1 MANDPEKTAIVRL
14 DTLLKSDDDHR
25 EAFLTVLGGVERGRA
40 HRLPYGS
47 TLIGRSRK
55 ADLFLDDEGISR
67 NHAEVILHSDG
78 RAEVRDCGSTNGTWL
93 GTERLTDAPRPL
105 AEGDKIRLSTEV
117 VLRFDLQDRIEQGV
131 LQHLYDAAVRDGL
144 TGAYNQRHFAER
156 LEQEHAWALRSHAPL
171 SLILLDLDHFKLVND
186 TYGHDAG
193 DAVLRTLAQRIDR
206 HLRKGEIFARY
217 GGEEFVVLMRD
228 TPLDAAVKAAERLR
242 LLIESEPVTFGGNKI
257 AVTVSIGVAS
267 TSKSGPETAHG
278 LFARADHQLYKAKR
292 AGRNRVAHSS

>member
-1 MANDPEKTAIVRL
+1 MANDSEKTAVVRL
-14 DTLLKSDDDHR
+14 DSLIRADDDHP

-67 NHAEVILHSDG
+67 THAEVILHSDG

-93 GTERLTDAPRPL
+93 GADRLSDKPTPL
-105 AEGDKIRLSTEV
+105 SEGDKIRLSNDV
-117 VLRFDLQDRIEQGV
+117 VLRYDLQDRIEQGV

-144 TGAYNQRHFAER
+144 TGAYNQRHFTER
-156 LEQEHAWALRSHAPL
+156 LEQEHAWSRRGQTPL
-171 SLILLDLDHFKLVND
+171 SLILLDLDHFKQVND

-193 DAVLRTLAQRIDR
+193 DAVLRNIAHRIDR

-228 TPLDAAVKAAERLR
+228 AKLDAAVKAAERIR
-242 LLIESEPVTFGGNKI
+242 ALIAADPVPFGGHNI
-257 AVTVSIGVAS
+257 RVTVSIGVAS
-267 TSKSGPETAHG
+267 TSQGGFENAHA
-278 LFARADHQLYKAKR
+278 LFARADHQLYNAKR
-292 AGRNRVAHSS
+292 AGRNRVSPSL